1 MTTYSILIDVKKCS
15 GCFNCF
21 LACRDEFCGNDYP
34 GYSAAQPMS
43 GQYWMQ
49 IQEIERGEF
58 PKPKVDYIPKPCMH
72 CADAPCLDATS
83 NGSVYRRK
91 DGIVMID
98 PEKAKGLKEI
108 VGSCPYRR
116 IEWNDVLQVAQ
127 KCTLCAHRLDE
138 GEKLPRCVESC
149 PTGALVFGDLDDPT
163 SEISLLAKALPV
175 EELHPEY
182 ATKPGVKYVGIPK
195 RFVAGEV
202 VFGDKV
208 SECAEGVK
216 VQLVGAGMEM
226 STATDLFGDFEFEG
240 LEKNKNYKLTVTAD
254 GYSTASLDVVTLKDV
269 NLGEIVLAPR

>member
-83 NGSVYRRK
+83 NGAVYRRK

-98 PEKAKGLKEI
+98 PEKAKGSEGDCRQL
-108 VGSCPYRR
+108 P
-116 IEWNDVLQVAQ
+116 LP
-127 KCTLCAHRLDE
+127 AHRME
-138 GEKLPRCVESC
+138 RCAPGGTEMYPLCSS
-149 PTGALVFGDLDDPT
+149 FG
-163 SEISLLAKALPV
+163 
-175 EELHPEY
+175 
-182 ATKPGVKYVGIPK
+182 
-195 RFVAGEV
+195 
-202 VFGDKV
+202 
-208 SECAEGVK
+208 
-216 VQLVGAGMEM
+216 
-226 STATDLFGDFEFEG
+226 
-240 LEKNKNYKLTVTAD
+240 
-254 GYSTASLDVVTLKDV
+254 
-269 NLGEIVLAPR
+269 